1 MRYTIIDDNE
11 VERMVIESLFQKHP
25 DFELY
30 GSFSD
35 PVESIHQLKNHPP
48 DVLFLDIE
56 MPAMNGIDFLR
67 SLPNPPLC
75 VFVTSHPEFALD
87 AFELFALDYVLKPL
101 NQERLD
107 TVVSRIKS
115 FIDIRKKALSY
126 EHYLENDSVIIQE
139 GYDTHRI
146 LLSEILYIEA
156 LKDYTRIFTKNKSYI
171 TLGNISRILD
181 GFNAPQFKRVHR
193 SYAINPKYINSI
205 IENNIYIGNNQIPI
219 GKTYKSTVSEWK
231 KSSF

>member
-1 MRYTIIDDNE
+1 MRYTVIDDNE
-11 VERMVIESLFQKHP
+11 MDRMVIESFCDKHP
-25 DFELY
+25 DFVLS

-35 PVESIHQLKNHPP
+35 PIEAVHLVTNNPP
-48 DVLFLDIE
+48 DILFLDIE
-56 MPAMNGIDFLR
+56 MEAINGIDFLR
-67 SLPNPPLC
+67 SLPDPPLC
-75 VFVTSHPEFALD
+75 IFITSHPEFALD
-87 AFELFALDYVLKPL
+87 AFELFALDYILKPL
-101 NQERLD
+101 TEDRFENA
-107 TVVSRIKS
+107 VSRIKS

-126 EHYLENDSVIIQE
+126 EHYLDKDTVIIQE
-139 GYDTHRI
+139 GYNTHRI
-146 LLSEILYIEA
+146 LLSDILYMEA

-171 TLGNISRILD
+171 TLGNISRILE

-205 IENNIYIGNNQIPI
+205 IENTIHIGNNQVPI

>member
-1 MRYTIIDDNE
+1 
-11 VERMVIESLFQKHP
+11 MVIESFFETHP
-25 DFELY
+25 GFELS

-35 PVESIHQLKNHPP
+35 PVESIHQLMNHPP
-48 DVLFLDIE
+48 DILFLDIE
-56 MPAMNGIDFLR
+56 MPAINGIDFLR

-75 VFVTSHPEFALD
+75 IFITSHPEFALD
-87 AFELFALDYVLKPL
+87 AFELFALDYILKPL
-101 NQERLD
+101 TKDRFD
-107 TVVSRIKS
+107 TAVSRIES

-126 EHYLENDSVIIQE
+126 EHYLDNDSVIIQE

-146 LLSEILYIEA
+146 LLSEILYMEA

-171 TLGNISRILD
+171 TLGNISRILE

>member
-1 MRYTIIDDNE
+1 
-11 VERMVIESLFQKHP
+11 MVIESFFETHP
-25 DFELY
+25 DFELS

-35 PVESIHQLKNHPP
+35 PVESIHQLINHPP
-48 DVLFLDIE
+48 DILFLDIE
-56 MPAMNGIDFLR
+56 MPAINGIDFLR

-75 VFVTSHPEFALD
+75 IFITSHPEFALD
-87 AFELFALDYVLKPL
+87 AFELFALDYILKPL
-101 NQERLD
+101 TKDRFD
-107 TVVSRIKS
+107 TAVSRIES

-126 EHYLENDSVIIQE
+126 EHYLDNDSVIIQE

-146 LLSEILYIEA
+146 LLSEILYMEA

-171 TLGNISRILD
+171 TLGNISRILE